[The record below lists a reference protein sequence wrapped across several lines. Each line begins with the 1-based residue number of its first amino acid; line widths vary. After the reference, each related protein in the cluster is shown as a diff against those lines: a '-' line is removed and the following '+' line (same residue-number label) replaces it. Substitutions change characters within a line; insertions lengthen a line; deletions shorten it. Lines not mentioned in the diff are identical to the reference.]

1 MLSIYKPT
9 FLSRVIPLLTSER
22 RNDVFAISANSDN
35 FIALWEVTDGPPLVY
50 WVVAG
55 CLSSTRFLFRAD
67 TQLSRSSAVCLQA
80 QAISSVYRPL
90 SGCHQI
96 WTITQ
101 CYSYGFFFNQGML

>member
-80 QAISSVYRPL
+80 
-90 SGCHQI
+90 
-96 WTITQ
+96 
-101 CYSYGFFFNQGML
+101 